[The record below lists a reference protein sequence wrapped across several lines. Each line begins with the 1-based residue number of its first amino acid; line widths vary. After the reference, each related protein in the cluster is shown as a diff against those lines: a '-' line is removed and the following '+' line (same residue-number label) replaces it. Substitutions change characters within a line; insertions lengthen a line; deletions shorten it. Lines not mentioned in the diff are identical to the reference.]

1 MIALLVVIVVL
12 NSLILIAVIAGLALA
27 AKRLSKTMD
36 AAEKTMI
43 ELSTKL
49 PETLDAATDA
59 MRSVESVA
67 NQAESI
73 LHSTDRLVSGATI
86 AEVAVKTVRSGKVG
100 LGRVI
105 AGALEV
111 LRALKSPTDTT
122 KEGSENG

>member
-12 NSLILIAVIAGLALA
+12 NSLILIAVIAGLAFA

-36 AAEKTMI
+36 ATEKTMV

-49 PETLDAATDA
+49 PEALDAAADA

-67 NQAESI
+67 NQAGSV
-73 LHSTDRLVSGATI
+73 LRSTDRLVSGATI
-86 AEVAVKTVRSGKVG
+86 AEVAVKTVRSGKLGVG
-100 LGRVI
+100 KVI

-111 LRALKSPTDTT
+111 LRALKSPTDNT
-122 KEGSENG
+122 KEG